1 MKLLS
6 LKQQKN
12 LIGGGAWFVG
22 SLILI
27 SFFDIIKISLDS
39 YQIAQ
44 ETKRQNNFLQELNN
58 NDDKLRI
65 EHSSEILYV

>member
-22 SLILI
+22 LLILV

-39 YQIAQ
+39 YQIA
-44 ETKRQNNFLQELNN
+44 
-58 NDDKLRI
+58 
-65 EHSSEILYV
+65 

>member
-1 MKLLS
+1 MKLLL

-12 LIGGGAWFVG
+12 LIGSGAWVVG

-44 ETKRQNNFLQELNN
+44 ETRGQNNFLQELNN
-58 NDDKLRI
+58 NDNKI
-65 EHSSEILYV
+65 K